1 MGNITFQLT
10 KNQYRKLQPLFDQAK
25 RDMEYREPGMII
37 MQPKIYLD
45 GHECMDVVAGFVVND
60 QAVKI
65 VEAMGGE

>member
-1 MGNITFQLT
+1 MNITFQLT
-10 KNQYRKLQPLFDQAK
+10 KKQYRKLQPLFNQAI
-25 RDMEYREPGMII
+25 RNFEDGPPGMII

-45 GHECMDVVAGFVVND
+45 GHECMDVVAGFVQND